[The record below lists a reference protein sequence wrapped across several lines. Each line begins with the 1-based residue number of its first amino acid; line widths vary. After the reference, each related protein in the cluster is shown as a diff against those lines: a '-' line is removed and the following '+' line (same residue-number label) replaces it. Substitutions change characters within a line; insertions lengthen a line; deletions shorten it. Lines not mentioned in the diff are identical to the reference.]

1 MQEKKERKNYTQ
13 QKITRLNFQ
22 NLLSKNEL
30 QRCKLGMRIKRNVI
44 VNNCFAFNI
53 FNQKIGIN

>member
-13 QKITRLNFQ
+13 QKITRLNSQ

-30 QRCKLGMRIKRNVI
+30 QRCKLGMHIKRNVI